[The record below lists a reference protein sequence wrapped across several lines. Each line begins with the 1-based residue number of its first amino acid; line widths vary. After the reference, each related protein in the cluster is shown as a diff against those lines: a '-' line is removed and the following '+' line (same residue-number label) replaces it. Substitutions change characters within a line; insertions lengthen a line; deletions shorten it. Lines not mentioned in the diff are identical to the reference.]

1 MSFGPLVSPEWLLEN
16 LRDPDLRVID
26 FRWYLLPDR
35 KGSDEYASGHI
46 PGAVFVELDDVT
58 GKGHGRHP
66 LPKLSQFQRAM
77 RQAGVGDR
85 SRVVVYDD
93 TGGSVAARLW
103 FLLRWFGH
111 AEQAV
116 LDGGIKCWD
125 GPIERSGARTSPGDC
140 TARPPDPSKVLHFED
155 LLRLKDA
162 PIIDA
167 RLGERYRGET
177 EPVDPKA
184 GHIPGARSAPWPG
197 NLRED
202 GRFKSPDDL
211 RERFAVIG
219 VKEGQGAVVYCGSGV
234 NACNDL
240 LALELAGIHDARL
253 YAGSWSDW
261 SHRDAPVATGSEP

>member
-1 MSFGPLVSPEWLLEN
+1 MSFGPLVSPEWLAEH
-16 LRDPDLRVID
+16 LRDHDLRVID

-35 KGSDEYASGHI
+35 KGRDEHASGHI
-46 PGAVFVELDDVT
+46 PGAVFVELDEVT
-58 GKGHGRHP
+58 GEGHGRHP
-66 LPKLSQFQRAM
+66 LPELSQFEAAM
-77 RQAGVGDR
+77 RRAGVNDR

-116 LDGGIKCWD
+116 LDGGIKAWD
-125 GPIERSGARTSPGDC
+125 GPLENVEPRISPGDF

-155 LLRLKDA
+155 VVRLREV

-167 RLGERYRGET
+167 RLGERYRGEK

-202 GRFKSPDDL
+202 GRFKPPAEL
-211 RERFAVIG
+211 RKRFEEIG
-219 VKEGQGAVVYCGSGV
+219 LEEGQGAVVYCGSGV

-240 LALELAGIHDARL
+240 LALEQHKDAAAGYRI
-253 YAGSWSDW
+253 
-261 SHRDAPVATGSEP
+261 ATGHTGTRRSPPDPSLS